1 MNMHGSGAMGAPE
14 NATMRTFTQGQQS
27 AVKAHHFLNNPQ
39 WESDAS
45 NSHQMYTHFSGLHHT
60 RKTADPLRSPHEDGM
75 LRTDDEQNM
84 RRRNYNQTEIMGVD
98 GIYEHDAENA
108 GRGENQTHQIQN
120 WSDDG
125 AN

>member
-1 MNMHGSGAMGAPE
+1 MNMHGSAAMGPPE
-14 NATMRTFTQGQQS
+14 NVTMRTFTQGQQS

-45 NSHQMYTHFSGLHHT
+45 NSQIYQHFSGLHT
-60 RKTADPLRSPHEDGM
+60 RKTADPLRSPHEEGV

-84 RRRNYNQTEIMGVD
+84 RRRNYNQTEIQGLD
-98 GIYEHDAENA
+98 GIYEQDGANA
-108 GRGENQTHQIQN
+108 DNQTHQIQN